1 MYYPKSNWKFNQNF
15 VNTYISLPAK
25 VQPSNENTW
34 TGPVAWISSPENP
47 FEIITTCR
55 TQSRRNPSCY
65 RSPWNLDYCVIAVN
79 SPLTGWISI
88 PRRTAGWFRTAAALG
103 CLAKDIM
110 HHHPHRRGN
119 VPVVIHAI
127 TPPPP
132 LLARPSSPEW
142 NGWSTFINIT
152 GLCGFHQHQDVLFSR
167 WLWQIKSCGNPV
179 KAFLGTRGEPGT
191 GRRRDGPAWSWLTS
205 WNASLCLDGTK
216 ADGYRYLY
224 RCVRPG

>member
-1 MYYPKSNWKFNQNF
+1 MDFIPRKSIRNYHHMSNA
-15 VNTYISLPAK
+15 ISL
-25 VQPSNENTW
+25 
-34 TGPVAWISSPENP
+34 
-47 FEIITTCR
+47 
-55 TQSRRNPSCY
+55 RNPSCY

-103 CLAKDIM
+103 CHCCCLAKDIM

-152 GLCGFHQHQDVLFSR
+152 GLCGFHQHQERPLLAVIVTDKKLRQPSSESLSR
-167 WLWQIKSCGNPV
+167 DPGGSPGRDDDATVQ
-179 KAFLGTRGEPGT
+179 LGPG
-191 GRRRDGPAWSWLTS
+191 
-205 WNASLCLDGTK
+205 
-216 ADGYRYLY
+216 
-224 RCVRPG
+224 